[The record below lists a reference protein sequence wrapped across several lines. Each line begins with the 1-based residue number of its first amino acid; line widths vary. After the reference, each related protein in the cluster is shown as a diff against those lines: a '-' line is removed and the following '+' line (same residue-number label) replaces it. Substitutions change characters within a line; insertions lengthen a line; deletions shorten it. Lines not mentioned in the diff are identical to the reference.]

1 MKVKVRISIVN
12 DNGEPYMGIGLV
24 WLLERI
30 KKFKSIRKAAIDM
43 NMSYA
48 KAHRILEE
56 LEENLGKK
64 LLSKKVGG
72 VEGGGATLTSFGEK
86 FLNTYKEFQKKVEN
100 CAEEEFKSILHII
113 TGNVL

>member
-30 KKFKSIRKAAIDM
+30 KKFKSIRKAAMDM

-56 LEENLGKK
+56 LEENLGEK
-64 LLSKKVGG
+64 LLIKKVGG
-72 VEGGGATLTSFGEK
+72 IKGGGAALTSFGEK
-86 FLNTYKEFQKKVEN
+86 FLNTYKEFQKRVEN
-100 CAEEEFKSILHII
+100 CAEEEFKSVLHII
-113 TGNVL
+113 SGKIR